1 MRVAVI
7 GAGGVGGYYGG
18 MLARSGVDVAF
29 IARGT
34 QLDAI
39 RSNGLT
45 VKTTHVGE
53 FTVPVQATSD
63 PNAVG
68 PVELVLVCVKTYDT
82 DTAVQMLT
90 PLIHAD
96 TIVMSL
102 QNGVEK
108 EERIGRVVGNEH
120 VLGALTYVSSRVES
134 PGVIHQ
140 SWVQKLAFGEL
151 NGQASA
157 RTQHLLTLFERA
169 EIAAEVAPDIRV
181 AMWGKLLGVSAFT
194 AVCCVTRLPGAAIT
208 SYPET
213 SALFWGAMEEGLAV
227 ARASGVAMPDNFLDQ
242 SRGIVA
248 GINPMVR
255 PSMYYD
261 LEAGKPLELEDMIG
275 VVVRLGK
282 KHEVSTP
289 LTFAMYAALKPYVNG
304 APDILQR

>member
-18 MLARSGVDVAF
+18 MLARSGVDVTF

-34 QLDAI
+34 QLEAI

-102 QNGVEK
+102 QNGAEK

-157 RTQHLLTLFERA
+157 RTQHLLRLFERA
-169 EIAAEVAPDIRV
+169 EIAAEVAPDIHV

-248 GINPMVR
+248 GINPMMR

-261 LEAGKPLELEDMIG
+261 LEAGKPLELEAMVG
-275 VVVRLGK
+275 VVVRLGE

-289 LTFAMYAALKPYVNG
+289 LTFALYAALKPYVNG

>member
-1 MRVAVI
+1 MNDC
-7 GAGGVGGYYGG
+7 GAKSK
-18 MLARSGVDVAF
+18 LSG
-29 IARGT
+29 
-34 QLDAI
+34 
-39 RSNGLT
+39 
-45 VKTTHVGE
+45 
-53 FTVPVQATSD
+53 
-63 PNAVG
+63 
-68 PVELVLVCVKTYDT
+68 
-82 DTAVQMLT
+82 
-90 PLIHAD
+90 PLI
-96 TIVMSL
+96 IS
-102 QNGVEK
+102 QK
-108 EERIGRVVGNEH
+108 
-120 VLGALTYVSSRVES
+120 
-134 PGVIHQ
+134 PGTTVHQ

-157 RTQHLLTLFERA
+157 RTQHLLRLFERA

-248 GINPMVR
+248 GINPMMR

-304 APDILQR
+304 EPDILQR

>member
-18 MLARSGVDVAF
+18 MLARSGVDVTF

-34 QLDAI
+34 QLEAI

-157 RTQHLLTLFERA
+157 RTQHLLRLFERA

-208 SYPET
+208 SYPEI

-248 GINPMVR
+248 GINPMMR

-261 LEAGKPLELEDMIG
+261 LEAGKPLELEAMVG
-275 VVVRLGK
+275 VVVRLGE

-289 LTFAMYAALKPYVNG
+289 LTFALYAALKPYVNG

>member
-18 MLARSGVDVAF
+18 MLARSGVDVTF

-34 QLDAI
+34 QLEAI

-157 RTQHLLTLFERA
+157 RTQHLLRLFERA

-227 ARASGVAMPDNFLDQ
+227 ARVSGVAMPDNFLDQ

-248 GINPMVR
+248 GINPIMR

-261 LEAGKPLELEDMIG
+261 LEVGKPLELEAMVG
-275 VVVRLGK
+275 VVVRLGE

-289 LTFAMYAALKPYVNG
+289 LTFALYAALKPYVNG

>member
-18 MLARSGVDVAF
+18 MLARSGVDVTF

-34 QLDAI
+34 QLEAI

-157 RTQHLLTLFERA
+157 RTQHLLRLFERA

-248 GINPMVR
+248 GINPMMR

-261 LEAGKPLELEDMIG
+261 LEAGKPLELEAMVG
-275 VVVRLGK
+275 VVVRLGE

-289 LTFAMYAALKPYVNG
+289 LTFALYAALKPYVND